1 MKVLMATQG
10 IPNEKT
16 PMYGIHQFEY
26 AKALKEAG
34 IDVYMVS
41 LDIRSIRRWRKWGY
55 SEGEYKGIRYYNISV
70 PLGNLNELTQMKYG
84 SLALKKYLPKILD
97 REKGTNILHS
107 HFLNYSYPFIKVI
120 KENKIDLPIVISE
133 HSSHV
138 NKEDINDI
146 SKEKR
151 IIGEYV
157 YNNCDKLIV
166 GSPYFKKIME
176 KNFGVVPIV
185 SPTVVDT
192 NSFTLKNYNFDEDTF
207 HVVST
212 GNLIKDKG
220 HFEVIEAFTNVF
232 KDKNATLKI
241 FGQGPEKENLIKL
254 IQKNGMEDKI
264 FLMGHKS
271 LSEINEEYNKSDLF
285 ILASHHET
293 YGKVYIEAMNC
304 GLPVITVNNGGSEH
318 FIREFNGVIAEKNNA
333 LDLANKLKLMY
344 NGIKGFNK
352 LEIREYV
359 DLNFSKEASVKDL
372 LKIYSSVS
380 KGVKNV

>member
-1 MKVLMATQG
+1 MATQG

-41 LDIRSIRRWRKWGY
+41 LDLRSIRRWRKWGY
-55 SEGEYKGIRYYNISV
+55 SEGEYKGIRYYNISL
-70 PLGNLNELTQMKYG
+70 PLGNFNELTQMKYG
-84 SLALKKYLPKILD
+84 SRALKKHLPEILK

-107 HFLNYSYPFIKVI
+107 HFLNHSYPFVKVI
-120 KENKIDLPIVISE
+120 KDNKIDLPIIISE

-138 NKEDINDI
+138 NKEDINQI

-151 IIGEYV
+151 IIGDYV
-157 YNNCDKLIV
+157 YHNCDVLIV
-166 GSPYFKKIME
+166 GSPYFKNIME
-176 KNFGVVPIV
+176 KNFGVVPVV

-220 HFEVIEAFTNVF
+220 HFEVIEAFTKVF
-232 KDKNATLKI
+232 KDKKATLKI
-241 FGQGPEKENLIKL
+241 FGQGPEKDNLLKL
-254 IQKNGMEDKI
+254 ISENGMEDKI

-271 LSEINEEYNKSDLF
+271 LDEINDEYNKSDLF
-285 ILASHHET
+285 ILASRHET
-293 YGKVYIEAMNC
+293 YGKVYIEAMNS

-333 LDLANKLKLMY
+333 LDLANKLELMY

-359 DLNFSKEASVKDL
+359 DLNFSKEASVRDL
-372 LKIYSSVS
+372 LKIYSTVS
-380 KGVKNV
+380 KGERNV